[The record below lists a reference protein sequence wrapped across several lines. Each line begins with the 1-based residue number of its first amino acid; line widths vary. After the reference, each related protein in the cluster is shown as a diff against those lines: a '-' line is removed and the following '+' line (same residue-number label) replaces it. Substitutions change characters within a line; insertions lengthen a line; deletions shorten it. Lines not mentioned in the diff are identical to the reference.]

1 MAKETELTE
10 VEQAELEAKMR
21 AEKKRQ
27 NAQWE
32 ADVISGKMSIVD
44 FCCDVVDGQIDRMKD
59 RNPDLLWT
67 LEIQKFMWDMFRDA
81 RKNGKKAI
89 WFGGPVPTDIIVAFD
104 CVPIYLD
111 TVPIRLSPNPN
122 LAARF
127 IDAAEKYVPNSMCG
141 LDKIELGMTLLEQFG
156 TEPDAFVYSS
166 VPCDSSRIAY
176 PNMDIILKK
185 KGVPCFS
192 FDTPFRRDERGIQY
206 LVDQT
211 KRFITWMEELTG
223 TKFDEEKYWEV
234 CRITNRTFE
243 GQAKCAD
250 LRKRKPCPLPGRMLV
265 MNGTS
270 NALSGFKEM
279 GDMFETQYEL
289 GDMLSQMGM
298 GPCPDG
304 EQHRVALL
312 QNMLWSSAGTM
323 DWLEREYNTIAV
335 MDAFGF
341 QYGDLYQNIGDLEDC
356 LKVMG
361 HKMQN
366 NPMIHGASGP
376 SEHFLYL
383 VDKIFSEY
391 EPDVS
396 MFIGH
401 IGCKHTWAS
410 AKMVTDMIQEK
421 YGMPTLYLDVD
432 GIDGRYKSLDEI
444 KASVADYMDTV
455 VNK

>member
-1 MAKETELTE
+1 MAKDTR
-10 VEQAELEAKMR
+10 LEDA
-21 AEKKRQ
+21 
-27 NAQWE
+27 
-32 ADVISGKMSIVD
+32 VLSGEMSIVD
-44 FCCDVVDGQIDRMKD
+44 FCCEKVNGQIERMKE

-67 LEIQKFMWDMFRDA
+67 LEIQKAMWELFRDA
-81 RKNGKKAI
+81 HKNGKKVI
-89 WFGGPVPTDIIVAFD
+89 WFGGPVPVDIIVAFD
-104 CVPIYLD
+104 CVPVYLD
-111 TVPIRLSPNPN
+111 TVPIRLSPNPV

-141 LDKIELGMTLLEQFG
+141 IDKVELGMTLLNQFG
-156 TEPDAFVYSS
+156 AEPDAFVYSS

-176 PNMDIILKK
+176 PNMHNILAKQ
-185 KGVPCFS
+185 GIPSYV

-211 KRFITWMEELTG
+211 KRFITWMEEFTG
-223 TKFDEEKYWEV
+223 TKFDREYYKEICKK
-234 CRITNRTFE
+234 TNRTFE
-243 GQAKCAD
+243 WQGKCAD

-265 MNGTS
+265 LNGTS
-270 NALSGFKEM
+270 NAMSGFDAMGDLLEKEYEM
-279 GDMFETQYEL
+279 GDMLYEFGL
-289 GDMLSQMGM
+289 

-304 EQHRVALL
+304 EKHRVALL

-323 DWLEREYNTIAV
+323 DWLEREYNTVAV

-341 QYGDLYQNIGDLEDC
+341 QHGDLYQNIDDLEDC
-356 LKVMG
+356 LRVMAR
-361 HKMQN
+361 KQQN

-376 SEHFLYL
+376 SEHFIYL
-383 VDKIFSEY
+383 VDKIFTEY

-410 AKMVTDMIQEK
+410 AKMVTDMIQDK
-421 YGMPTLYLDVD
+421 YGLPTLYLDVD
-432 GIDGRYKSLDEI
+432 GIDGRYKSLEEI
-444 KASVADYMDTV
+444 QGAVGEYMDTV

>member
-1 MAKETELTE
+1 MAKDTR
-10 VEQAELEAKMR
+10 LEDAVLR
-21 AEKKRQ
+21 GE
-27 NAQWE
+27 
-32 ADVISGKMSIVD
+32 MSIVD
-44 FCCDVVDGQIDRMKD
+44 FCCEKVNGQIERMKE

-67 LEIQKFMWDMFRDA
+67 LEIQRAMWEMFRDGH
-81 RKNGKKAI
+81 KNGKKVI
-89 WFGGPVPTDIIVAFD
+89 WFGGPVPVDLIVAFD
-104 CVPIYLD
+104 CVPVYLD
-111 TVPIRLSPNPN
+111 TVPIRLSPNPV

-141 LDKIELGMTLLEQFG
+141 IDKVELGMTLLNQFG
-156 TEPDAFVYSS
+156 PEPDAFVYSS

-176 PNMDIILKK
+176 PNMDMILTK
-185 KGVPCFS
+185 KGTPCFA

-211 KRFITWMEELTG
+211 KRFISWMEELTG
-223 TKFDEEKYWEV
+223 TKFDQEKYNEV
-234 CRITNRTFE
+234 CKKTNRTFE
-243 GQAKCAD
+243 WQGKCAE
-250 LRKRKPCPLPGRMLV
+250 LRMRKPCPLPGRMLV
-265 MNGTS
+265 LNGTS
-270 NALSGFKEM
+270 NAMSGFDAM
-279 GDMFETQYEL
+279 GDLLEKEYEVGEMLYEL
-289 GDMLSQMGM
+289 GM
-298 GPCPDG
+298 GPCPEG
-304 EQHRVALL
+304 EKHRVALL

-323 DWLEREYNTIAV
+323 DWLEREYNTVAV

-341 QYGDLYQNIGDLEDC
+341 QYGDIYEHIGDLEDC
-356 LKVMG
+356 LRVMAR
-361 HKMQN
+361 KMQN

-376 SEHFLYL
+376 SENFIYL
-383 VDKIFSEY
+383 VDKIFENY

-421 YGMPTLYLDVD
+421 YGIPSLYIDVD

>member
-1 MAKETELTE
+1 MAKDTR
-10 VEQAELEAKMR
+10 LEDAVL
-21 AEKKRQ
+21 AGE
-27 NAQWE
+27 
-32 ADVISGKMSIVD
+32 MSIVD
-44 FCCDVVDGQIDRMKD
+44 FCCEKVNGQIERMKE

-67 LEIQKFMWDMFRDA
+67 LEIQRAMWEMFRDA
-81 RKNGKKAI
+81 HKNGKKVV
-89 WFGGPVPTDIIVAFD
+89 WFGGPVPVDIIVAFD
-104 CVPIYLD
+104 CCPVYLD
-111 TVPIRLSPNPN
+111 TVPIRLSPNPV

-141 LDKIELGMTLLEQFG
+141 IDKVELGMTLLNQFG
-156 TEPDAFVYSS
+156 PEPDAFVYSS

-176 PNMDIILKK
+176 PNMDTILTN
-185 KGVPCFS
+185 KGVPCFA

-211 KRFITWMEELTG
+211 KKFIAWMEEFTG
-223 TKFDEEKYWEV
+223 TKFDMEKYNEV
-234 CRITNRTFE
+234 CKKTNRTFE
-243 GQAKCAD
+243 WQGKCAD

-265 MNGTS
+265 LNGTS
-270 NALSGFKEM
+270 NAMSGFDAM
-279 GDMFETQYEL
+279 GDLLEKEYEVGEMLYEL
-289 GDMLSQMGM
+289 GM

-304 EQHRVALL
+304 EKHRVALL

-341 QYGDLYQNIGDLEDC
+341 QHGDIYQKIGDLEDC
-356 LKVMG
+356 LRVMA

-376 SEHFLYL
+376 SENFIYL

-421 YGMPTLYLDVD
+421 YGIPSLYLDVD

-444 KASVADYMDTV
+444 KASVGEYMETV

>member
-1 MAKETELTE
+1 MAKDTR
-10 VEQAELEAKMR
+10 LEDAVL
-21 AEKKRQ
+21 AGE
-27 NAQWE
+27 
-32 ADVISGKMSIVD
+32 MSIVD
-44 FCCDVVDGQIDRMKD
+44 FCCEKVNGQIERMKE

-67 LEIQKFMWDMFRDA
+67 LEIQKAMWELFRDA
-81 RKNGKKAI
+81 KKNGKKVI
-89 WFGGPVPTDIIVAFD
+89 WFGGPVPVDIIVAFD
-104 CVPIYLD
+104 CVPVYLD
-111 TVPIRLSPNPN
+111 TVPIRLSPNPV

-141 LDKIELGMTLLEQFG
+141 IDKVELGMTLLNQFG
-156 TEPDAFVYSS
+156 PEPDAFVYSS

-176 PNMDIILKK
+176 PNMDNILTAQGKK
-185 KGVPCFS
+185 CFA

-206 LVDQT
+206 QVDQE

-223 TKFDEEKYWEV
+223 TKFNMEKFTEV
-234 CRITNRTFE
+234 CIKSNRTFE
-243 GQAKCAD
+243 WQGKCAD

-265 MNGTS
+265 LNGTS
-270 NALSGFKEM
+270 NAMSCFDAM
-279 GDMFETQYEL
+279 GDLLEKEYEVGEMLYEL
-289 GDMLSQMGM
+289 GM
-298 GPCPDG
+298 GPCMEG
-304 EQHRVALL
+304 EKHRVALL

-323 DWLEREYNTIAV
+323 DWLEREYNTVAV

-341 QYGDLYQNIGDLEDC
+341 QHGDIFEKPTDLEDC
-356 LKVMG
+356 LRVMARM
-361 HKMQN
+361 MQN

-376 SEHFLYL
+376 SENFIYL

-421 YGMPTLYLDVD
+421 YGIPSLYLDVD

-444 KASVADYMDTV
+444 KASVGDYMDTV

>member
-1 MAKETELTE
+1 MAKDTR
-10 VEQAELEAKMR
+10 LEDAVLR
-21 AEKKRQ
+21 GE
-27 NAQWE
+27 
-32 ADVISGKMSIVD
+32 MSIVD
-44 FCCDVVDGQIDRMKD
+44 FCCDKVNGQIERMKE

-67 LEIQKFMWDMFRDA
+67 LEIQRAMWELYRDA
-81 RKNGKKAI
+81 HKNGKKAV
-89 WFGGPVPTDIIVAFD
+89 WFGGPVPVDIIVAFD
-104 CVPIYLD
+104 CVPVYLD
-111 TVPIRLSPNPN
+111 TVPIRLSPNPA

-141 LDKIELGMTLLEQFG
+141 IDKVQLGMTLLDQFG
-156 TEPDAFVYSS
+156 VEPDAFVYSS
-166 VPCDSSRIAY
+166 VPCDSSRLAY
-176 PNMDIILKK
+176 PTMDKMLTD

-211 KRFITWMEELTG
+211 KRFITWMEEFTG
-223 TKFDEEKYWEV
+223 TKFDMDMYNEV
-234 CRITNRTFE
+234 CKKTNRTFE
-243 GQAKCAD
+243 WQGKCAD
-250 LRKRKPCPLPGRMLV
+250 LRKHKPCPLPGRMLV
-265 MNGTS
+265 LNGTS
-270 NALSGFKEM
+270 NAMSGFDAMGDLLEKEYEM
-279 GDMFETQYEL
+279 GQ
-289 GDMLSQMGM
+289 MLIEWGM
-298 GPCPDG
+298 GPCPNG
-304 EQHRVALL
+304 EKHRVALL

-323 DWLEREYNTIAV
+323 DWLEREYDTIAV

-341 QYGDLYQNIGDLEDC
+341 QHGDLYQKIGDLEDC
-356 LKVMG
+356 LKVMA

-376 SEHFLYL
+376 SENFIYL

-391 EPDVS
+391 DPDVS

-421 YGMPTLYLDVD
+421 YGIPSLYLDVD

-444 KASVADYMDTV
+444 KASVGDYMDTV

>member
-1 MAKETELTE
+1 MARDTK
-10 VEQAELEAKMR
+10 LEDAVLR
-21 AEKKRQ
+21 GE
-27 NAQWE
+27 
-32 ADVISGKMSIVD
+32 MSIVD
-44 FCCDVVDGQIDRMKD
+44 FCCEKVNGQIERMKE

-67 LEIQKFMWDMFRDA
+67 LEIQRAMWEMFRDA
-81 RKNGKKAI
+81 RKNGKKVV
-89 WFGGPVPTDIIVAFD
+89 WFGGPVPVDIIVAFD
-104 CVPIYLD
+104 CCPVYLD
-111 TVPIRLSPNPN
+111 TVPIRLSPNPV

-141 LDKIELGMTLLEQFG
+141 IDKVELGMTLLNQFG
-156 TEPDAFVYSS
+156 PEPDAFVYSS

-176 PNMDIILKK
+176 PNMDKILTD
-185 KGVPCFS
+185 KGVPCFA

-211 KRFITWMEELTG
+211 KRFITWMEEFTG
-223 TKFDEEKYWEV
+223 TKFDMEKYNEV
-234 CRITNRTFE
+234 CKKTNRTFE
-243 GQAKCAD
+243 FQGKCAD
-250 LRKRKPCPLPGRMLV
+250 LRKHKPCPLPGRMLV
-265 MNGTS
+265 LNGTS
-270 NALSGFKEM
+270 NAMSGFDEM
-279 GDMFETQYEL
+279 GDLLEKEYEM
-289 GDMLSQMGM
+289 GQMLIEWGM
-298 GPCPDG
+298 GPCPNG
-304 EQHRVALL
+304 EKHRVALL

-323 DWLEREYNTIAV
+323 DWLEREYDTIAV

-341 QYGDLYQNIGDLEDC
+341 QHGDIYQKIGDLEDC
-356 LKVMG
+356 LKVMA

-376 SEHFLYL
+376 SENFIYL

-421 YGMPTLYLDVD
+421 YGIPSLYLDVD

-444 KASVADYMDTV
+444 KASVGDYMDTV

>member
-1 MAKETELTE
+1 MAKDTR
-10 VEQAELEAKMR
+10 LEDA
-21 AEKKRQ
+21 
-27 NAQWE
+27 
-32 ADVISGKMSIVD
+32 VLSGEMSIVD
-44 FCCDVVDGQIDRMKD
+44 FCCEKVNGQIERMKE

-67 LEIQKFMWDMFRDA
+67 LEIQRAMWELFRDA
-81 RKNGKKAI
+81 KKNGKKVV
-89 WFGGPVPTDIIVAFD
+89 WFGGPVPVDLIVAFD
-104 CVPIYLD
+104 CVPVYLD
-111 TVPIRLSPNPN
+111 TVPIRLSPNPV

-141 LDKIELGMTLLEQFG
+141 IDKVELGMTLLNQFG
-156 TEPDAFVYSS
+156 PEPDAFVYSS

-176 PNMDIILKK
+176 PHMDTILTKQ
-185 KGVPCFS
+185 GVKCFA

-211 KRFITWMEELTG
+211 KKFITWMEEFTG
-223 TKFDEEKYWEV
+223 TKFDMGKYEEV
-234 CRITNRTFE
+234 CKKTNRTFE
-243 GQAKCAD
+243 WQGKCAD

-265 MNGTS
+265 LNGTS
-270 NALSGFKEM
+270 NAMSGFDAM
-279 GDMFETQYEL
+279 GDLLEKEYEV
-289 GDMLSQMGM
+289 GEMLYDFGM
-298 GPCPDG
+298 GPCPNG
-304 EQHRVALL
+304 EKHRVALL

-323 DWLEREYNTIAV
+323 DWLEKEYDTVAV

-341 QYGDLYQNIGDLEDC
+341 QHGDMYEKIGDLEDC
-356 LKVMG
+356 LRVMAR
-361 HKMQN
+361 KMQN

-376 SEHFLYL
+376 SENFIYL

-421 YGMPTLYLDVD
+421 YGIPSLYLDVD

-444 KASVADYMDTV
+444 KASVADYMETV